1 MADESGCVTART
13 AKVRSVTTDADVLGR
28 LPPALRSRCS
38 SKKMLAVHG
47 RPRQHLQ
54 PVERCYRSMRG
65 IGLMKPQVSVHLDV
79 AMAQTKM
86 QRAIAGLGENVAS
99 EYIPLVV

>member
-65 IGLMKPQVSVHLDV
+65 IGLMKPQVSVSPRCSDGSNEDATRH
-79 AMAQTKM
+79 
-86 QRAIAGLGENVAS
+86 RGS
-99 EYIPLVV
+99 R